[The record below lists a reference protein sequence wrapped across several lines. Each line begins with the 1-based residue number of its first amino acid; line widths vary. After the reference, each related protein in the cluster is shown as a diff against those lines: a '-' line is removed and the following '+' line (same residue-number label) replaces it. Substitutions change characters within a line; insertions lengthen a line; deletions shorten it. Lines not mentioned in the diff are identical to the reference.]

1 MFYLC
6 AIDNVGYGRRLYM
19 QKNGYWGNSRGK
31 FSERL
36 MRFETEDEALEYAWE
51 KTPYRIYGAEY
62 FVEEIED

>member
-6 AIDNVGYGRRLYM
+6 AIDNVGHGRRLYM
-19 QKNGYWGNSRGK
+19 QKSGYWINGK
-31 FSERL
+31 LKDRL

-51 KTPYRIYGAEY
+51 KTPYRIYGAQY